1 MNYSTTIITKQY
13 VSLLFSMKKRIKYI
27 KPKIV
32 FIDIEICD
40 VILDASVGSTHT
52 ESAGGNGG
60 DGEHSKQ
67 EDFIFDTTEDFD
79 SPYYIFE

>member
-1 MNYSTTIITKQY
+1 MNYSTTLITKQY

-40 VILDASVGSTHT
+40 VMNNTVSSDDEDTNYSPSD
-52 ESAGGNGG
+52 E
-60 DGEHSKQ
+60 EHSKQ

>member
-1 MNYSTTIITKQY
+1 MNYSTTLITKQY
-13 VSLLFSMKKRIKYI
+13 VSLLFSMKKRLKYI

-32 FIDIEICD
+32 FIDIENCD
-40 VILDASVGSTHT
+40 VILDVSVGTGHT
-52 ESAGGNGG
+52 GSAGDDGNF
-60 DGEHSKQ
+60 SKQ

>member
-1 MNYSTTIITKQY
+1 
-13 VSLLFSMKKRIKYI
+13 MKKRIKYI

-40 VILDASVGSTHT
+40 VILGVS
-52 ESAGGNGG
+52 SATNHPDSGPH
-60 DGEHSKQ
+60 DEEPSKQ
-67 EDFIFDTTEDFD
+67 KDFIFDTTEDFD

>member
-1 MNYSTTIITKQY
+1 MNYSTTLITKQY

-40 VILDASVGSTHT
+40 VILGVSGGSSNTG
-52 ESAGGNGG
+52 SGG

>member
-1 MNYSTTIITKQY
+1 MNYSTTLITKQQ
-13 VSLLFSMKKRIKYI
+13 VSLLFSMKKKEKYI

-40 VILDASVGSTHT
+40 VMDGASVGGTHT
-52 ESAGGNGG
+52 GSGPHDE
-60 DGEHSKQ
+60 EPSKQ
-67 EDFIFDTTEDFD
+67 KDFIFDTTEDFD